1 MSNPGP
7 EIDPA
12 ALVVASI
19 DKQRSALTRELHGDR
34 NTDFA
39 VAEECEMRA
48 GLEEEKE
55 EERDIGIPVTGFQV
69 SSSLCPDLG
78 RNKAHKSSSG
88 NNGGAEDSIFSTL
101 GRRSMRGA
109 ARSSFFFFC
118 LSIYSFITCDQAR
131 SWR

>member
-55 EERDIGIPVTGFQV
+55 EERDIGHTGNR
-69 SSSLCPDLG
+69 L
-78 RNKAHKSSSG
+78 
-88 NNGGAEDSIFSTL
+88 
-101 GRRSMRGA
+101 
-109 ARSSFFFFC
+109 SSFK
-118 LSIYSFITCDQAR
+118 LAVSGPR
-131 SWR
+131 SEQST